1 MLADHLQELQAWLL
15 RVLFLLLQQ
24 AVINQGGNEI
34 QCGGADIPGSRTDG
48 LRCFQRTAPREDT
61 EAAQELL
68 LLPVQQLISPGDGI
82 SQGPLAGAATP
93 PSPRPTPH
101 RVVPTP
107 QQAAQRGPS

>member
-61 EAAQELL
+61 EAAQERL
-68 LLPVQQLISPGDGI
+68 LLPVQPLMSPRDGI
-82 SQGPLAGAATP
+82 AQRPPAGRHHLP
-93 PSPRPTPH
+93 PPPPPRPAPF
-101 RVVPTP
+101 PP
-107 QQAAQRGPS
+107 P

>member
-15 RVLFLLLQQ
+15 RVLFLLVQQ

-61 EAAQELL
+61 EAAQERL
-68 LLPVQQLISPGDGI
+68 LLPVQPLIAPGDRI
-82 SQGPLAGAATP
+82 AQSPLAGRALPASP
-93 PSPRPTPH
+93 PPH
-101 RVVPTP
+101 PP
-107 QQAAQRGPS
+107 EP